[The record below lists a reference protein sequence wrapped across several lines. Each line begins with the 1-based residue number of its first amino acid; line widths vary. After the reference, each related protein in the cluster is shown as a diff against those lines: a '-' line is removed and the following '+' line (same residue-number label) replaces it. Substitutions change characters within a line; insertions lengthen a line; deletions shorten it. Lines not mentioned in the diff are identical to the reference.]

1 MKNDIVDSAL
11 LFASSAHGAIE
22 QKRKYSG
29 EDYIVHPVEVMEI
42 VRSLPD
48 HTDEMLIVALLHD
61 VVEDTEVKLVDIAVK
76 FGAKIAEM
84 VAEITDVSE
93 PEDGNRAVRK
103 GLDREHLAKA
113 RPEVQTVKLADI
125 ISNSKDI
132 LENDP
137 NFAKVYISEMKLLL
151 DVLDKGDPMLNQMA
165 RDIVYSS

>member
-1 MKNDIVDSAL
+1 MKNNIVDSAL

-29 EDYIVHPVEVMEI
+29 ENYIVHPIEVMQI
-42 VRSLPD
+42 VRSLPS

-103 GLDREHLAKA
+103 GLDRDHLAKA

-137 NFAKVYISEMKLLL
+137 NFAKVYISELKLLL

>member
-1 MKNDIVDSAL
+1 MKNNIVDSAL

-29 EDYIVHPVEVMEI
+29 ENYIVHPIEVMQI
-42 VRSLPD
+42 VRSLPS

-113 RPEVQTVKLADI
+113 RAEVQTVKLADI

-132 LENDP
+132 LQNDP
-137 NFAKVYISEMKLLL
+137 NFAKVYIPEMKLLL
-151 DVLDKGDPMLNQMA
+151 EELDKGDQMLYQLA
-165 RDIVYSS
+165 KDIVYSS

>member
-1 MKNDIVDSAL
+1 MKNNIVDSAL

-103 GLDREHLAKA
+103 GLDRDHLAKA

>member
-1 MKNDIVDSAL
+1 MKNNIVDSAL

-29 EDYIVHPVEVMEI
+29 EHYIVHPVEVMEI

-61 VVEDTEVKLVDIAVK
+61 VVDDTEVNLVDIAVK

-93 PEDGNRAVRK
+93 PEEGNRAVRK
-103 GLDREHLAKA
+103 GLDSGLLHPSDA
-113 RPEVQTVKLADI
+113 AD
-125 ISNSKDI
+125 D
-132 LENDP
+132 EDRFVP
-137 NFAKVYISEMKLLL
+137 V
-151 DVLDKGDPMLNQMA
+151 VPRTTQ
-165 RDIVYSS
+165 

>member
-1 MKNDIVDSAL
+1 MKNNIVDSAL

>member
-42 VRSLPD
+42 VRSVPD

-103 GLDREHLAKA
+103 ALDREHLAKA
-113 RPEVQTVKLADI
+113 RAEVQTVKLADI

-137 NFAKVYISEMKLLL
+137 NFSKVYIPEMKLLL
-151 DVLDKGDPMLNQMA
+151 DVLDKGDPMLQQLA
-165 RDIVYSS
+165 KDIVYSS

>member
-103 GLDREHLAKA
+103 GLDRDHLAKA